1 MSIHNKNKLI
11 NTINYSTKNKNNIVK
26 KQNANILTQ
35 HKFNIKTVSNES
47 FRINRF
53 EYDWVWVTDGYYEWQ
68 IILEQF
74 NINHIPN
81 FEWKIVSKT
90 DVDIEDLE
98 ILSNGYF
105 VLEDKTSVVQKVLFN
120 LSVFTESNI
129 QVKPMIV
136 YHGLNKKSTLQNVG
150 YEMLGGGGVVAG

>member
-1 MSIHNKNKLI
+1 MRTYTNKMLNMFNGSNNNKQLIAKKQKANKL
-11 NTINYSTKNKNNIVK
+11 K
-26 KQNANILTQ
+26 K
-35 HKFNIKTVSNES
+35 HEFNVRTVTNET
-47 FRINRF
+47 FAKERF
-53 EYDWVWVTDGYYEWQ
+53 AYDWVWVTDGYYEWQ